1 MWRRPSW
8 AQAARHFRLSES
20 GASARLRLRLSGRL
34 AGPPG
39 AEAERPQAEPAGPPR
54 ARASGSL
61 WVAQG
66 PGRSVDRYRSALG
79 CRTSQPLAAA
89 SDAGPGA
96 DSFRPPSAGPLLD
109 ADQAQA
115 PTCVAWWPR
124 RRPGWPLPLPLPV
137 MGLKATCIPLSS
149 LSYFGANGFS
159 ALATDSATYVGSRR
173 PRNLL
178 FSRRSQPT
186 PLSLSEVEAAQA
198 RPQAGASQP
207 PSAPSKRPT
216 RSAPASSQP

>member
-1 MWRRPSW
+1 VRGCG
-8 AQAARHFRLSES
+8 S
-20 GASARLRLRLSGRL
+20 GSVAGLL
-34 AGPPG
+34 GPPG
-39 AEAERPQAEPAGPPR
+39 AEAERPQAEPAGLHR
-54 ARASGSL
+54 GREATGSL

-66 PGRSVDRYRSALG
+66 PGRSVDHAWAAG
-79 CRTSQPLAAA
+79 PAQPPLAA
-89 SDAGPGA
+89 AGPGA
-96 DSFRPPSAGPLLD
+96 DSFRPPSAGLNLTPN
-109 ADQAQA
+109 QAQA

-149 LSYFGANGFS
+149 LRYFGANGLS

-216 RSAPASSQP
+216 RSAHASSQP